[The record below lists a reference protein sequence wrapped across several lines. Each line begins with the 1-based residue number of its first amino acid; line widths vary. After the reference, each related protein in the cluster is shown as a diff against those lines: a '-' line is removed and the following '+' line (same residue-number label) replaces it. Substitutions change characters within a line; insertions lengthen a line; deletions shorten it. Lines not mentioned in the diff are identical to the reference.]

1 MLPLAVILSVG
12 ILRKDKGMALY
23 LLPFSIA
30 GGLIALYQ
38 TFLQWGW
45 IPEKILSCSADSI
58 SCATKQF
65 DFFGFVT
72 IPFLSLLAFLLITG
86 LALIYHRRS
95 HE

>member
-1 MLPLAVILSVG
+1 MVILSVG
-12 ILRKDKGMALY
+12 ILRKDKGVALY
-23 LLPFSIA
+23 ILPFSIA
-30 GGLIALYQ
+30 GSLIALYQ

-45 IPEKILSCSADSI
+45 IPEKILACSADSV

-65 DFFGFVT
+65 DFFGFIT

-86 LALIYHRRS
+86 LVWVYHLRS